1 MPEALEAGTLNGPGI
16 AGLEA
21 GIRYLMSEG
30 LDQIRMKEQ
39 ENIKLFYQLIKN
51 IPDIRIYGMRD
62 DSDFTKRTAVLS
74 CNLGS
79 YSSSEVSDELAE
91 RFGIQTR
98 SGAHCA
104 PLVHEYY
111 KTKEQGMVRF
121 SFGYDT
127 TEEEIRFAADALNQ
141 LAVE

>member
-1 MPEALEAGTLNGPGI
+1 
-16 AGLEA
+16 
-21 GIRYLMSEG
+21 MSEG